1 MKFEYQSLEQCF
13 HSEVMATSSIGLYQ
27 ACGFTLAIAGAP
39 EIITPP
45 EWLPCLFHEDRLPDF
60 PSETDREEAI
70 GLLIHLTDHWTAQ
83 IAARPPQDALLELP
97 DGCRLVSGQGPS
109 QAVRDFCKGYL
120 SGFRW
125 LQRAWDLALQD
136 VGDEDRE
143 KLVFNATI
151 MARLTLHYSD
161 EKGDAAAMPDR
172 VLPMKPA
179 KARHLLPALL
189 IETGGFGL
197 DRQQAAGESATTVSE
212 KVGRNEP
219 CPCGSGKKYKKCCL
233 N

>member
-1 MKFEYQSLEQCF
+1 MGFEYQALERCF
-13 HSEVMATSSIGLYQ
+13 RSDVMTRSSIGLYPT
-27 ACGFTLAIAGAP
+27 CGFTLAIASAP
-39 EIITPP
+39 EMITPL

-60 PSETDREEAI
+60 PNEKDREEAI
-70 GLLIHLTDHWTAQ
+70 GLLIRLADHWTAQ
-83 IAARPPQDALLELP
+83 IAGRSPQDALLELP
-97 DGCRLVSGQGPS
+97 AGCWFESGKGPS

-120 SGFRW
+120 SGYRW

-136 VGDEDRE
+136 AGDEDRE
-143 KLVFNATI
+143 KLVVNATI
-151 MARLTLHYSD
+151 MACLTLHYSD

-172 VLPMKPA
+172 QLPMQPA
-179 KARHLLPALL
+179 KAWHLLPALL

-197 DRQQAAGESATTVSE
+197 DRQRTAGEPASAVSE

-233 N
+233 Y

>member
-1 MKFEYQSLEQCF
+1 MGFDYQALKKCF
-13 HSEVMATSSIGLYQ
+13 HSEVMARTSIGMYQ
-27 ACGFTLAIAGAP
+27 SCGFTMAVASAP
-39 EIITPP
+39 ELITPL
-45 EWLPCLFHEDRLPDF
+45 EWLPCLFHEDRPPDF
-60 PSETDREEAI
+60 PSEADREEVI
-70 GLLIHLTDHWTAQ
+70 GLLVQLADHWTAQ
-83 IAARPPQDALLELP
+83 IAGRPPQDALLELP
-97 DGCRLVSGQGPS
+97 GDCWFVGGKGPS

-120 SGFRW
+120 SGYRW

-143 KLVFNATI
+143 KLIFNATI
-151 MARLTLHYSD
+151 MACLTLHYSD
-161 EKGDAAAMPDR
+161 DKGETAAMADR
-172 VLPMKPA
+172 RLPMQPA
-179 KARHLLPALL
+179 KAWHLLPALL

-197 DRQQAAGESATTVSE
+197 VRQQAAGESEPMGSE